1 MNNSLPQDL
10 PRTMLAII
18 SIGFLIAV
26 CFLILRPF
34 LTPLIWAVTIV
45 VATWPLLLAVQARLG
60 QRRGPAVAVMTA
72 LMLMVLI
79 VPVTLAIVTIVGKSG
94 ELVAWAK
101 TPSQLQLPPPP
112 EWVGKLPLAG
122 PKVSEQWACLSA
134 AGPSEL
140 AITLRPYANKIGAWL
155 VARVGSLGTMLF
167 QFVLTVIICAV
178 LYTSGEKTAEG
189 FCQFARRLAGERGED
204 VAVLAARTIRGVALG
219 VVVTALL
226 QSLIGGIGL
235 LVTGVPGAPILT
247 AVMLLLCIAQIGPIP
262 VLVIAIVWLFYK
274 DHAVAGSVLIGFTV
288 VTGTIDNF
296 VRPVLIKKGAK
307 LPLLLIFAGVIG
319 GLFAFGIAG
328 LFIGP
333 VMLAVTRTL
342 LVAWIDAGEAGAPDA
357 PTGGIGPGVASS

>member
-1 MNNSLPQDL
+1 M
-10 PRTMLAII
+10 MAIL
-18 SIGFLIAV
+18 SIGFLIAI

-45 VATWPLLLAVQARLG
+45 VATWPLLLGVQARLG

-79 VPVTLAIVTIVGKSG
+79 VPVTLAIVTIVSKSS

-101 TPSQLQLPPPP
+101 SPSQFHLPPPP

-122 PKVSEQWACLSA
+122 PKVAEHWAQLSA

-140 AITLRPYANKIGAWL
+140 AVTLRPYANKIGTWL
-155 VARVGSLGTMLF
+155 VARVGNLGTMLF
-167 QFVLTVIICAV
+167 QFVLTMIICAV
-178 LYTSGEKTAEG
+178 LYAGGEKAADG
-189 FCQFARRLAGERGED
+189 FRRFARRLAGEWGDD
-204 VAVLAARTIRGVALG
+204 VTVLAARTIRGVALG
-219 VVVTALL
+219 VVVTALI

-247 AVMLLLCIAQIGPIP
+247 AVMLLLCIAQVGPIP
-262 VLVIAIVWLFYK
+262 LLVIATVWLFYK
-274 DHAVAGSVLIGFTV
+274 DHAVAGSVLIAFTI

-296 VRPVLIKKGAK
+296 VRPLLIKKGAK

-319 GLFAFGIAG
+319 GLLSFGIAG

-342 LVAWIDAGEAGAPDA
+342 LAAWVDAGEAAAQGIEPLRGE
-357 PTGGIGPGVASS
+357 TGELRA